1 MNKTATIILTC
12 MLSLV
17 PVSSQAKESIK
28 KPITKSVVKTTQKAM
43 HTCAKKDSSRTVL
56 ACNIYK
62 EARGE
67 GVFGMLAVGFVTLNR
82 LDHDKFPAS
91 VRGVVYQKKQFSWTI
106 YKNGLKIYNKESW
119 EQAQA
124 TANFLLLLK
133 KGGIVYN
140 VLDFTMGSLYY
151 HTHQVKPV
159 WRHKLSPTVTVGNHT
174 FYKDKQ
180 E

>member
-1 MNKTATIILTC
+1 MKTNAIILAAC
-12 MLSLV
+12 ILSLAPTV
-17 PVSSQAKESIK
+17 VQAKESIK
-28 KPITKSVVKTTQKAM
+28 KPVKVVNKAI

-82 LDHDKFPAS
+82 LDHDKFPTS
-91 VRGVVYQKKQFSWTI
+91 LRGVVYQKKQFSWTI
-106 YKNGLKIYNKESW
+106 YKNGLKVYDKDSW
-119 EQAQA
+119 ERAKV

-140 VLDFTMGSLYY
+140 TLDFTMGSLYY
-151 HTHQVKPV
+151 HTHQAKPI
-159 WRHKLSPTVTVGNHT
+159 WRHNLYPTVNVGNHT